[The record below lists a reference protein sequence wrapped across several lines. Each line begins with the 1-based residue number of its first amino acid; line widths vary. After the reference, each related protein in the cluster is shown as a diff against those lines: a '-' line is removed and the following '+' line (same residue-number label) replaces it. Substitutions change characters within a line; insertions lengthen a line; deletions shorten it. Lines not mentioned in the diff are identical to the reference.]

1 MKNSRQS
8 ASTKQTMNPITRRHF
23 IGSAAAAC
31 ATTRLRAEEKAAVT
45 SLDFPLVDFHVHL
58 DNSTIDAVLPLSK
71 ERGVKFGIVEHA
83 GTKENKYPVVL
94 SNDDELRRHLAML
107 EGKPV
112 FRGVQAEFTDW
123 MGCFSPAALD
133 QLDFVLSDAMTIR
146 GPKGE
151 RIKLWEKG
159 VEQRVDMSNKEA
171 FMDRFVDWHV
181 EIMAAEPLDILG
193 NSTWLP
199 AALMPDYDTLWTP
212 ARVQKVVDA
221 AVKHGVALE
230 ISASYKL
237 PRLPFLK
244 QAKAAGVKF
253 SFGSNGRYPKMG
265 LLDYSIAMAKELG
278 LKRADMFTPAPNGQ
292 KAVQRRKLG

>member
-1 MKNSRQS
+1 
-8 ASTKQTMNPITRRHF
+8 MNPITRRTF
-23 IGSAAAAC
+23 ISGTAAAC
-31 ATTRLRAEEKAAVT
+31 AASRLRAEDNAAAT
-45 SLDFPLVDFHVHL
+45 GLDFPLVDFHVHL
-58 DNSTIDAVLPLSK
+58 DNSTIDAVLALSK

-94 SNDDELRRHLAML
+94 SNDDELRRYLAML

-112 FRGVQAEFTDW
+112 FRGIQAEFTDW
-123 MGCFSPAALD
+123 MGCFSPNALA
-133 QLDFVLSDAMTIR
+133 QLDFVLSDAMSIR

-159 VEQRVDMSNKEA
+159 VEQRVDMSDPQA

-181 EIMAAEPLDILG
+181 EIMATEPLDILG
-193 NSTWLP
+193 NASWLP
-199 AALMPDYDTLWTP
+199 AALMPDYDALWTP
-212 ARVQKVVDA
+212 ARVRKVVDA
-221 AVKHGVALE
+221 AVRYGVALE

-244 QAKAAGVKF
+244 QARAAGVKF

-265 LLDYSIAMAKELG
+265 LIDYSIAMAKKLG
-278 LKRADMFTPAPNGQ
+278 LQRSDMFMPAADGR